1 VPPDRY
7 SGILP
12 SFTLLGSALSI
23 YVVVARAVR
32 GGSIESNL
40 PPGISEDALLGLVV
54 LGAITTV
61 VATMYRYYDHLDS

>member
-1 VPPDRY
+1 
-7 SGILP
+7 
-12 SFTLLGSALSI
+12 
-23 YVVVARAVR
+23 VVALTVR